1 MAEPRSASMRVKS
14 DASFQKLSIRG
25 MEIASRDAEAAGP
38 YGQLDDAVFIA
49 DKKSLSDMHMGP
61 TMVDLTDH
69 GHVPGQGS
77 WVSGVGDALMMD
89 CGMSGKKHLL
99 A

>member
-14 DASFQKLSIRG
+14 ETRDASFQKLSIRG
-25 MEIASRDAEAAGP
+25 MEISSRDAEAAGP

-61 TMVDLTDH
+61 TMMDLTDH

-77 WVSGVGDALMMD
+77 WVSGGRCTHD
-89 CGMSGKKHLL
+89 G
-99 A
+99 